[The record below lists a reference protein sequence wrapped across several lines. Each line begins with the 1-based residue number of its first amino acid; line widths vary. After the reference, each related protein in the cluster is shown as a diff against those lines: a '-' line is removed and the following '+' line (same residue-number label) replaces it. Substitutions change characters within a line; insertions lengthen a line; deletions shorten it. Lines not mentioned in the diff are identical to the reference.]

1 MKAYDNYI
9 FDLYGTL
16 VDIHTEEN
24 DPLVWKKLAL
34 FYGYYDADYSSE
46 ELKERYAAII
56 AGEEYKMKSEKKDDA
71 HEAHPEVQIEEVF
84 QKLFEEK
91 GVKADPTLAVH
102 AGQFFRILSTDYV
115 KLYDGVTDLLEALKK
130 TGKKIYLLSNAQRSF
145 LQSMRCTHLES
156 QSTLTIFSSLQP
168 VGVKKNRTAEFF
180 QLLIDKYNL
189 DITKSIMIG
198 NDGISDIAGAKSVG
212 LDTFYIHSNI
222 SPKLPEET
230 VILPDGTVKK
240 TEDRAGC
247 RLCVRWNGHGASQ
260 GAAAGR
266 IREDYQRRLPSIHSS
281 QFFHKILALTY

>member
-130 TGKKIYLLSNAQRSF
+130 TGKKIYLLSNAQRIFTAYEMQVIQIAKYFDDIFISSDF
-145 LQSMRCTHLES
+145 QTKKPDIRFFEALKNKHGLKPKQ
-156 QSTLTIFSSLQP
+156 TLF
-168 VGVKKNRTAEFF
+168 
-180 QLLIDKYNL
+180 
-189 DITKSIMIG
+189 IG
-198 NDGISDIAGAKSVG
+198 NDSRCDIDGAKQVEF
-212 LDTFYIHSNI
+212 DTFYVNSNI
-222 SPKLPEET
+222 SPKDDKAENADYI
-230 VILPDGTVKK
+230 VDNF
-240 TEDRAGC
+240 TEWLR
-247 RLCVRWNGHGASQ
+247 
-260 GAAAGR
+260 
-266 IREDYQRRLPSIHSS
+266 
-281 QFFHKILALTY
+281 K

>member
-115 KLYDGVTDLLEALKK
+115 KYFDD
-130 TGKKIYLLSNAQRSF
+130 IFIS
-145 LQSMRCTHLES
+145 
-156 QSTLTIFSSLQP
+156 STC
-168 VGVKKNRTAEFF
+168 GVKKPDSRFF

-189 DITKSIMIG
+189 DITKSVMIG

-230 VILPDGTVKK
+230 VILPDGTEKK
-240 TEDRAGC
+240 RKVMPDADFVLDGMDMER
-247 RLCVRWNGHGASQ
+247 VRELLLG
-260 GAAAGR
+260 
-266 IREDYQRRLPSIHSS
+266 E
-281 QFFHKILALTY
+281 

>member
-1 MKAYDNYI
+1 MKAYDN
-9 FDLYGTL
+9 
-16 VDIHTEEN
+16 TEEN

-130 TGKKIYLLSNAQRSF
+130 TGKKIYLLSNAQRIFTEYEMHTLGIAKYFDDIS
-145 LQSMRCTHLES
+145 
-156 QSTLTIFSSLQP
+156 STC
-168 VGVKKNRTAEFF
+168 GVKKPDSRFF

-230 VILPDGTVKK
+230 VILPDGTEKK
-240 TEDRAGC
+240 RKVMPDADFVLDGMDMER
-247 RLCVRWNGHGASQ
+247 VRELLLG
-260 GAAAGR
+260 
-266 IREDYQRRLPSIHSS
+266 E
-281 QFFHKILALTY
+281 

>member
-56 AGEEYKMKSEKKDDA
+56 AGEESKMKSEKKDDA

-102 AGQFFRILSTDYV
+102 ACISWGITSRTTSPSLT
-115 KLYDGVTDLLEALKK
+115 KL
-130 TGKKIYLLSNAQRSF
+130 
-145 LQSMRCTHLES
+145 
-156 QSTLTIFSSLQP
+156 P
-168 VGVKKNRTAEFF
+168 VIVC
-180 QLLIDKYNL
+180 
-189 DITKSIMIG
+189 
-198 NDGISDIAGAKSVG
+198 
-212 LDTFYIHSNI
+212 
-222 SPKLPEET
+222 SPKFS
-230 VILPDGTVKK
+230 G
-240 TEDRAGC
+240 
-247 RLCVRWNGHGASQ
+247 SFS
-260 GAAAGR
+260 R
-266 IREDYQRRLPSIHSS
+266 IVSKMP
-281 QFFHKILALTY
+281 

>member
-56 AGEEYKMKSEKKDDA
+56 AGEESKMKSEKKDDA
-71 HEAHPEVQIEEVF
+71 HEAHSEVQIEEVF

-115 KLYDGVTDLLEALKK
+115 KLYDGVIDLLEALKK
-130 TGKKIYLLSNAQRSF
+130 KGKKIYLLSNAQRIFTEYEMHTLGIAKYFDDIFIS
-145 LQSMRCTHLES
+145 
-156 QSTLTIFSSLQP
+156 STC
-168 VGVKKNRTAEFF
+168 GVKKPDSRFF

-198 NDGISDIAGAKSVG
+198 NDSISDIAGAKSVG

-230 VILPDGTVKK
+230 VILPDGTEKK
-240 TEDRAGC
+240 RKIMPDADFVLDGMDMERVRE
-247 RLCVRWNGHGASQ
+247 RLLG
-260 GAAAGR
+260 
-266 IREDYQRRLPSIHSS
+266 E
-281 QFFHKILALTY
+281 